1 MKVHP
6 RGWRRAMI
14 AEQGPD
20 RADAAGPPDAAGR
33 PVAPA
38 APRPQPPR
46 RATSPLAE
54 MLDWVRGRLV
64 VAGRGLLLL
73 GLAVT
78 GLALVLAVLGVLGV
92 VALLAWKATDPNQ
105 TQELDLIAAMAVLVF
120 WLLLAPVFLL
130 WFRPLARL
138 SRRLAGQWCGVP
150 IAPPYLPR
158 PWAGGGK
165 AGLRRRLTWL
175 LTDQATW
182 RDLLWVDRKST
193 RLNSSHSQIS

>member
-1 MKVHP
+1 M
-6 RGWRRAMI
+6 A
-14 AEQGPD
+14 AQGPD
-20 RADAAGPPDAAGR
+20 HPDTTGR
-33 PVAPA
+33 PYAPVPSR
-38 APRPQPPR
+38 PRPPR

-120 WLLLAPVFLL
+120 WLLLAPVF
-130 WFRPLARL
+130 
-138 SRRLAGQWCGVP
+138 
-150 IAPPYLPR
+150 
-158 PWAGGGK
+158 
-165 AGLRRRLTWL
+165 
-175 LTDQATW
+175 
-182 RDLLWVDRKST
+182 
-193 RLNSSHSQIS
+193 